1 MRNHLL
7 ATGTFAA
14 GTSAQV
20 IAGVLPEVS
29 AELHV
34 SVTATGQLLTAFALT
49 YAVASPLLAAATG
62 RWERRRLLVVAM
74 AVMAV
79 GNALAAI
86 APNYVTLFIAR
97 IVTALGAA
105 VYTPTATTVVTE
117 LNPPERRAR
126 AIATVFG
133 GLTMAL
139 VVGIPLGSLL
149 AEPLGYRGVF
159 ALVAGLI
166 AIAAVSVRLVVP
178 SVAAPPAVGLRE
190 RLRVVADR
198 RVLPLLVVT
207 LLVSIAGV
215 SVYTYL
221 TELLND
227 VTGVSGWMISLLL
240 FVYGLGGVLGN
251 IAGGRVTDRLGTR
264 GPLIVSLAGCVVTM
278 AVLPFAATGVAGA
291 VVILLLWGMSVWSIN
306 PPMQHRLVDI
316 APTTAGLVLAVNAA
330 AIYLGI
336 GLSGVAGGL
345 VIEFSGT
352 RALGPVA
359 AAVAAVALVV
369 LVVATQ
375 RSESAGSTT
384 QSGPGYT
391 SPSCPSEN
399 RTR

>member
-1 MRNHLL
+1 MWLRNYLL

-34 SVTATGQLLTAFALT
+34 SVAATGQLLTAFALT

-74 AVMAV
+74 ATMAV
-79 GNALAAI
+79 GNALAAV
-86 APNYVTLFIAR
+86 APDYVTLFAAR
-97 IVTALGAA
+97 MLTALGAA
-105 VYTPTATTVVTE
+105 VYTPTATTVATE

-139 VVGIPLGSLL
+139 VIGVPLGSLL
-149 AEPLGYRGVF
+149 AGPLGYQGVF
-159 ALVAGLI
+159 ALVAALI
-166 AIAAVSVRLVVP
+166 AISAVGVRLVIP
-178 SVAAPPAVGLRE
+178 SVAAPPVVGLRA
-190 RLRVVADR
+190 RLAVVADR
-198 RVLPLLVVT
+198 RLLPMLVVT
-207 LLVSIAGV
+207 LLISISGI

-221 TELLND
+221 TELLTEVTD
-227 VTGVSGWMISLLL
+227 VHGSVVSLLL
-240 FVYGLGGVLGN
+240 FAYGFGGVLGN
-251 IAGGRVTDRLGTR
+251 VLGGLVTDRRGTR
-264 GPLIVSLAGCVVTM
+264 VPLIVALTGSVVTM
-278 AVLPFAATGVAGA
+278 ALLPIAVSSVAGA
-291 VVILLLWGMSVWSIN
+291 AVVLVLWGMSAWSVN

-316 APTTAGLVLAVNAA
+316 APTTSGLVLAVNAA

-345 VIEFSGT
+345 VISFSGT

-359 AAVAAVALVV
+359 AVVAAVALIVF
-369 LVVATQ
+369 VVATQ
-375 RSESAGSTT
+375 SSLAGSTT
-384 QSGPGYT
+384 QSGPGKT
-391 SPSCPSEN
+391 KPS
-399 RTR
+399 